1 MIAMDSLKYRLLVFM
16 NIKSEAAIIIDETI
30 IIIFLLIPNL
40 YGTLLISKFYPENT
54 EFGEKRIK
62 KE

>member
-1 MIAMDSLKYRLLVFM
+1 M